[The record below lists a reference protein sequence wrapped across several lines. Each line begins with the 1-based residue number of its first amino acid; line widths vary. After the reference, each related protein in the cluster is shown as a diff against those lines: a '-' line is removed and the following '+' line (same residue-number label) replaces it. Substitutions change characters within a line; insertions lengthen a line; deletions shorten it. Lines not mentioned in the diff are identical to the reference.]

1 MFKYLILVA
10 TFIPAIFAT
19 QGLMQCTAGHEGP
32 LEVIVEGCDQAPC
45 DIQLGSEAVMR
56 VTFYA
61 CEYRIK
67 KIQIPDKVLIF
78 FSFPR
83 PRYRYVQT
91 KNHCFPWSHP
101 NSIRTPT
108 KHYWPCLRS
117 PRSRWMSYCSWFY
130 GRLRLPLPCWTEL
143 SPNKQPPDWALAY
156 GRRWYYQLYPCTYQ
170 CCQLKHFL
178 KFCNTFP

>member
-78 FSFPR
+78 FLLP
-83 PRYRYVQT
+83 QT
-91 KNHCFPWSHP
+91 EIS
-101 NSIRTPT
+101 
-108 KHYWPCLRS
+108 LRS
-117 PRSRWMSYCSWFY
+117 DQEPLLSLVPSQFHTNSHQTLLTMPAITSKPLNVLLQLVLRSSTSSASLLDRTIPQQTTS
-130 GRLRLPLPCWTEL
+130 RLNSRLWKAMIL
-143 SPNKQPPDWALAY
+143 SIVSVYLSMLSIK
-156 GRRWYYQLYPCTYQ
+156 
-170 CCQLKHFL
+170 
-178 KFCNTFP
+178 TFSQIL